1 LIEVI
6 HECFFLSD
14 QVFIYVFKMRI
25 ITVIDA
31 LDLAE
36 DTNFLLVY
44 MMWWQ
49 FSLEIYKLAL
59 NIPEL
64 FFCSLAHV
72 MRLSLI
78 F

>member
-1 LIEVI
+1 
-6 HECFFLSD
+6 
-14 QVFIYVFKMRI
+14 MRI

-49 FSLEIYKLAL
+49 FSLEIYKLTL
-59 NIPEL
+59 NIPKL

-72 MRLSLI
+72 M
-78 F
+78 